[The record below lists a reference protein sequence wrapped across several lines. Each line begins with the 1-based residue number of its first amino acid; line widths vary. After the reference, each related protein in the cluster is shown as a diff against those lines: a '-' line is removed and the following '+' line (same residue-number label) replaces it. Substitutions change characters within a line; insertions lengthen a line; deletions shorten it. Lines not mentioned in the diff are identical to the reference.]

1 MNNEQTISKGECMID
16 LTAIKAR
23 LAAATPGPWR
33 KGDGRSGRSPATIYA
48 SSSVVVYLVDNPRDR
63 ILIANAPT
71 DLAAL
76 VAEVERLRA
85 VLDGP
90 PICACGGTFT
100 EQRFVAR
107 IFGQ

>member
-1 MNNEQTISKGECMID
+1 MIN
-16 LTAIKAR
+16 LNAIKAR

-33 KGDGRSGRSPATIYA
+33 RGDNRDGRGSATIYA
-48 SSSVVVYLVDNPRDR
+48 RRVVVVRYVDNARDA

-71 DLAAL
+71 DIAAL
-76 VAEVERLRA
+76 IAEVERLRA

-100 EQRFVAR
+100 DRLTLRTNPQTERFVAR